1 MVFKISLILSLRYL
15 ENEYI
20 HHCVPS
26 NVSSGLGRLPLSHVW
41 YDGVEAKNNST
52 DPTLPTGESLNGPK
66 AYSLIMPYFTTN
78 NMNASDV
85 HDLGKKQLEKLY
97 PLVST
102 TLLIFKLNLHVLFL
116 CFYDSH
122 GNVRIVRKFERGKRA
137 CIAICNHQF
146 WVTCDVLSNLI
157 HLAWLFLSV
166 LFHMNF

>member
-41 YDGVEAKNNST
+41 YDGVEDKNEPTNA
-52 DPTLPTGESLNGPK
+52 TLPTGESLNGPK

-102 TLLIFKLNLHVLFL
+102 TLFIFKLNLHVLYFVFEKL
-116 CFYDSH
+116 
-122 GNVRIVRKFERGKRA
+122 REERGHA
-137 CIAICNHQF
+137 EQSATINFGSLVMFCQIH
-146 WVTCDVLSNLI
+146 LI

-166 LFHMNF
+166 LFDMNF